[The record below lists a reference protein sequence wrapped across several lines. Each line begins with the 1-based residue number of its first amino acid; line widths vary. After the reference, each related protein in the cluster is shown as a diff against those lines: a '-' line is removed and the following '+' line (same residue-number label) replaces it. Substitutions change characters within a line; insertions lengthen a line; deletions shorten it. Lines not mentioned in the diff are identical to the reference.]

1 MYKGTIDR
9 VEWERVHLTLS
20 GTLTEVRTEEEKEEL
35 IRLREFGIGIK
46 KIDNYNK
53 NKHKYPEWLKK
64 TIGPSYDPEKI
75 YFFLRTGYYANI
87 YPIEAD
93 LDQDGHFSI
102 HFNITNFR
110 NRKEIPNGTFQI
122 SVFHRG
128 VDYAMVASTEVA
140 ASVFELSRPH
150 IFNNNAECYVVSFI
164 TAPNEMDPVFNMRSF
179 RFKRRRKRPF
189 DLKRIFREARDQFI
203 KFMIRRYYAVLYYLV
218 PKRGKRILIA
228 TEARG
233 NLQGNLEA
241 IYNGILRRGL
251 DKKFKILT
259 SFRKVAGG
267 HGSRASW
274 IKIITD
280 VAVSDLIL
288 IDDYAPFLNW
298 LKLKP
303 KNKLVQVWHAGVGFK
318 SVGFCRFGDK
328 GTPGL
333 ETGHRQYTYAITA
346 SSVLK
351 GVYSEVFGIEESAVI
366 PTGLPRIDELLEEGK
381 QEAFVKEFYEQYPE
395 LKDKKII
402 LFAPTFRGSGQKTA
416 NYPYMLLDMK
426 RIYDFCGE
434 EYVFMFKMHP
444 FIEEKPPIPDAYK
457 DRIIDFSAF
466 PNVNDLLRV
475 TDLMITDYSSVIY
488 EYALFRKPMLFFAFD
503 KDEYAAAR
511 GFHHDYDSFC
521 PGKVCRTFD
530 EMETAII
537 NRDFELEKVDQFIN
551 DYFDYLDAG
560 STDRFIDWILLG
572 GLEKDENGTKARD

>member
-1 MYKGTIDR
+1 MYKGIIDHI
-9 VEWERVHLTLS
+9 EWERVHLTLS
-20 GTLTEVRTEEEKEEL
+20 GTLTEIRSEEEKEDL
-35 IRLREFGIGIK
+35 IRLREFA
-46 KIDNYNK
+46 IDVKNMDKYNYNK
-53 NKHKYPEWLKK
+53 TRYPEWLKK
-64 TIGPSYDPEKI
+64 IIGPSYDFEKP
-75 YFFLRTGYYANI
+75 YFFLRTAYYASI
-87 YPIEAD
+87 YPIDAE

-110 NRKEIPNGTFQI
+110 DRKEIPNGQFQI

-128 VDYAMVASTEVA
+128 IDFALVASADVA

-150 IFNNNAECYVVSFI
+150 IFNKNTECYVVSFS
-164 TAPNEMDPVFNMRSF
+164 TTPNEMDPVLNLSSF
-179 RFKRRRKRPF
+179 RFKRKRKRPF
-189 DLKRIFREARDQFI
+189 DLKRIFRETRDTII
-203 KFMIRRYYAVLYYLV
+203 KFMIRRYYAVMYYLV

-241 IYNGILRRGL
+241 IYNGIIRRGL

-259 SFRKVAGG
+259 SFRKAAGG

-274 IKIITD
+274 VKVITD
-280 VAVSDLIL
+280 VAISDIIL
-288 IDDYAPFLNW
+288 IDDFAPFLNW

-303 KNKLVQVWHAGVGFK
+303 KNKLIQVWHAGVGFK
-318 SVGFCRFGDK
+318 SVGFCRFGGK
-328 GTPGL
+328 GTPAL
-333 ETGHRQYTYAITA
+333 DLGHRQYTYAITA

-351 GVYSEVFGIEESAVI
+351 SVYSEVFGIEESAVI
-366 PTGLPRIDELLEEGK
+366 PTGLPRIDELLQEGS
-381 QEAFVKEFYEQYPE
+381 QEAFVKEFYEEYPE
-395 LKDKKII
+395 LENKKII
-402 LFAPTFRGSGQKTA
+402 LFAPTFRGSGQRTA
-416 NYPYMLLDMK
+416 HYPYSLLDMK
-426 RIYDFCGE
+426 RIYDFCGD

-444 FIEEKPPIPDAYK
+444 FIDEKPPIPDEYK

-503 KDEYAAAR
+503 KTEYAAAR

-521 PGKVCRTFD
+521 PGKVCQTFD

-537 NRDFELEKVDQFIN
+537 NRDFEVEKVDQFIR
-551 DYFDYLDAG
+551 DYFDYLDAD

-572 GLEKDENGTKARD
+572 GLDHTEQGAKNQN